1 MALDNND
8 GRRGLG
14 ALLGDLAEGSATLVR
29 TEAKL
34 VRIEVTGI
42 VGGIARGTVFVALG
56 AVLALLGT
64 LAVITG
70 LILLIGDQWVPRD
83 LYWLGALIVVVITG
97 GLAAWF
103 AKRGLSL
110 LSPSQ
115 LVPDQTVTTLT
126 EDKEWL
132 KQRLTSGATS
142 N

>member
-34 VRIEVTGI
+34 ARIEITGI

-56 AVLALLGT
+56 AVFALLGT

-70 LILLIGDQWVPRD
+70 LILLIGDQWVPHD
-83 LYWLGALIVVVITG
+83 LYWLGALIVMVITG

-142 N
+142 S